1 MVEEVVEEKP
11 FVKGR
16 SLSEP
21 EQGVAV
27 AGKSLLLI
35 GKGTNQQLDAALEAK
50 RSLTGE
56 AAKAKREEE
65 RVK

>member
-35 GKGTNQQLDAALEAK
+35 GKRTNQQLDAALEAK